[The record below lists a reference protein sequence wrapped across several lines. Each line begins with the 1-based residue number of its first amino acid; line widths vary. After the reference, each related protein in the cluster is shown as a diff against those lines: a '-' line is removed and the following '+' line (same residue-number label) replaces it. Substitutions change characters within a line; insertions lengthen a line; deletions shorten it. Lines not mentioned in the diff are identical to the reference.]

1 MPRLAELGVA
11 RLSVGSAAMRA
22 VYGRLR
28 QVAQELQGPGTFEAL
43 AEGAIS
49 YAELQGLM
57 RGRS

>member
-1 MPRLAELGVA
+1 
-11 RLSVGSAAMRA
+11 MRA